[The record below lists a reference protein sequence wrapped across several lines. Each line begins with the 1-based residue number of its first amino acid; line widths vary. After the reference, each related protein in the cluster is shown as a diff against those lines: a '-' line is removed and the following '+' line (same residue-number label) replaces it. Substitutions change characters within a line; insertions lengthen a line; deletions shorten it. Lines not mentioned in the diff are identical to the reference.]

1 MGQKVNPHG
10 LRVGVI
16 KNWDSRWFAEKGTF
30 GDTLVEDYNVRN
42 FILKELNTRSKNPA
56 DKCVYAGVPKVEIE
70 RFADKDG
77 GQKVRIH
84 IHCAK
89 PGIVIGRGG
98 AEIEKLRANV
108 EKMIGKSVAINIVEV
123 KQPDIN
129 AQLVAEKIAHDL
141 EDRISFRRAMKQSI
155 GRTMRLGA
163 KGIKTKVSGRLGGA
177 EIARSES
184 YHEGTIPLQTIRAD
198 IDYGFA
204 EAHTTYGRIGVKVWI
219 YKGEVLKG
227 DAAKAAAQREK
238 VERKSRDNNR
248 GGRDD
253 RRRRDNR
260 NGDRRNGGNF
270 RRDARREGGNQ

>member
-155 GRTMRLGA
+155 GRAMKLGA
-163 KGIKTKVSGRLGGA
+163 KGIKVRCGGRLGGA
-177 EIARSES
+177 EIARAET
-184 YHEGTIPLQTIRAD
+184 YHEGDNPLQTIRATSTMVQLRHTQLTVGSALR
-198 IDYGFA
+198 YGYT
-204 EAHTTYGRIGVKVWI
+204 EARFLRAKLLLQTRESQTT
-219 YKGEVLKG
+219 E
-227 DAAKAAAQREK
+227 
-238 VERKSRDNNR
+238 
-248 GGRDD
+248 
-253 RRRRDNR
+253 
-260 NGDRRNGGNF
+260 
-270 RRDARREGGNQ
+270 DARTEMVSVTSIRLKKREVTSNAASKES

>member
-16 KNWDSRWFAEKGTF
+16 KDWDSRWFANKADF
-30 GDTLVEDYNVRN
+30 GDMLVEDYNVRK
-42 FILKELNTRSKNPA
+42 FIKKNLYA
-56 DKCVYAGVPKVEIE
+56 AGVPKIEIE
-70 RFADKDG
+70 RFAD
-77 GQKVRIH
+77 KVRIH

-89 PGIVIGRGG
+89 PGVVIGRGG
-98 AEIEKLRANV
+98 AEIDKLRAQL
-108 EKMIGKSVAINIVEV
+108 EKQMGKQVYVNIVEV
-123 KQPDIN
+123 KQPDLD
-129 AQLVAEKIAHDL
+129 AQLVAEKIALDL
-141 EDRISFRRAMKQSI
+141 ENRASFRRAMKQSI
-155 GRTMRLGA
+155 GRAMRMGA
-163 KGIKTKVSGRLGGA
+163 KGIKTMVSGRLGGA
-177 EIARSES
+177 EIARSET

-198 IDYGFA
+198 IDYGTA
-204 EAHTTYGRIGVKVWI
+204 EAHTTYGRLGVKVWI

-238 VERKSRDNNR
+238 IERKSKDNNR

-270 RRDARREGGNQ
+270 RRDAKKEGGNQ

>member
-30 GDTLVEDYNVRN
+30 GDTLVEDYNVRK
-42 FILKELNTRSKNPA
+42 FIMKELNTRSKNPA

-77 GQKVRIH
+77 SQKVRIH

-89 PGIVIGRGG
+89 PGLVIGRGG
-98 AEIEKLRANV
+98 AEIEKLRANI

-155 GRTMRLGA
+155 GRAMKLGA
-163 KGIKTKVSGRLGGA
+163 KGIKVKVSGRLAGA

-198 IDYGFA
+198 IDYGTA
-204 EAHTTYGRIGVKVWI
+204 EAHTTYGRLGVKVWI
-219 YKGEVLKG
+219 YRGEVLKG
-227 DAAKAAAQREK
+227 EVAA
-238 VERKSRDNNR
+238 S
-248 GGRDD
+248 D
-253 RRRRDNR
+253 RRDTSDRDKKRGNRNRRDSR
-260 NGDRRNGGNF
+260 S
-270 RRDARREGGNQ
+270 RREGGNK